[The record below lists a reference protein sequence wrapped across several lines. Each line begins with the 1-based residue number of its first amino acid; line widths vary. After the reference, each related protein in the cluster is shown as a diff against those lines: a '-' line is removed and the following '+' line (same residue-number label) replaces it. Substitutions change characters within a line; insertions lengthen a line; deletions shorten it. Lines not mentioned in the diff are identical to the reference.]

1 MNSAK
6 RIEEESR
13 EKSDKLVFD
22 EKKRRREEYSR
33 VKAEV
38 KKLEDNN
45 FSHLIMFGSGK
56 DWYKMGGNS
65 LYIYYYEIAKKILG
79 LKPNIQPDTDYSS
92 TIFEEGLIS
101 FRGVE
106 PLQKKLE
113 KAKVLSDKQVGKN
126 VVMFRLNFSVT
137 KGDIDRFR
145 EDFRF
150 ERERALTIL
159 RPNVVLYPKVYEH
172 IRRVQKRVF
181 EVVRKMSVFER
192 DYNGLLMAEYSRK
205 IAKYYM
211 LLNSRTLSEKDG
223 WKKIYELTN
232 LLIIE
237 ISFAAELKEWRQDV
251 AVSIGAELIE
261 IKREAEKRLAE
272 GGKSGSA

>member
-92 TIFEEGLIS
+92 TIFKEGLIS

-106 PLQKKLE
+106 
-113 KAKVLSDKQVGKN
+113 S
-126 VVMFRLNFSVT
+126 
-137 KGDIDRFR
+137 
-145 EDFRF
+145 
-150 ERERALTIL
+150 
-159 RPNVVLYPKVYEH
+159 
-172 IRRVQKRVF
+172 
-181 EVVRKMSVFER
+181 
-192 DYNGLLMAEYSRK
+192 
-205 IAKYYM
+205 
-211 LLNSRTLSEKDG
+211 
-223 WKKIYELTN
+223 
-232 LLIIE
+232 
-237 ISFAAELKEWRQDV
+237 
-251 AVSIGAELIE
+251 
-261 IKREAEKRLAE
+261 
-272 GGKSGSA
+272 